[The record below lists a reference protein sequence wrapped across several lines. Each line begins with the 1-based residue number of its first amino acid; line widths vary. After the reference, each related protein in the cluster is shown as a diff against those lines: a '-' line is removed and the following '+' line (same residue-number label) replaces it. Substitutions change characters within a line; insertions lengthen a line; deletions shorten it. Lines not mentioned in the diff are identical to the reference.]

1 MTRCN
6 GNIKLVKKVG
16 YDQAQK
22 QLKKWK
28 LKYHNLIMGKP
39 SYDLFVDDK
48 AFGFKKSWVKE
59 LKTVKKK

>member
-6 GNIKLVKKVG
+6 GKIGLVKKTG
-16 YDQAQK
+16 YQEAIK

-28 LKYHNLIMGKP
+28 LNYHQFIMGKP

-48 AFGFKKSWVKE
+48 AYGFTKNWAKVLKKT
-59 LKTVKKK
+59 LKK